1 MHKYLVVALV
11 TVGIS
16 LFMLLG
22 EKKKKSGSDSL
33 WGLSLLVIKLVA
45 VVSCTASTGRILMNF
60 SLFIDGL
67 TNSTQD
73 QIFSTYSRFTG
84 QQMMF
89 AMAVITQ
96 IILAPFLLIPLPTHP
111 SSLLHHL
118 PAPLSTRLRPA
129 IPSAPITLSPPA
141 ALASIQFLI
150 SHPTALKPLLAYAI
164 LGGLGQ
170 LFIFETIQHFGS
182 LTLVMVTVT
191 RKLFTM
197 LLSVVVFEHELTN
210 PQWFGVAVVFG
221 GIGVEAAFKR
231 RDFMRR
237 ARRDRG

>member
-1 MHKYLVVALV
+1 MCVASEPRL
-11 TVGIS
+11 TS
-16 LFMLLG
+16 
-22 EKKKKSGSDSL
+22 
-33 WGLSLLVIKLVA
+33 
-45 VVSCTASTGRILMNF
+45 

-73 QIFSTYSRFTG
+73 QIFATYKQFTG

-89 AMAVITQ
+89 IMAILTQ
-96 IILAPFLLIPLPTHP
+96 FLLLPFLILPLPSHP

-118 PAPLSTRLRPA
+118 PIPLVTHLGPQIPA
-129 IPSAPITLSPPA
+129 APITFAQPA
-141 ALASIQFLI
+141 FVESIQFLF
-150 SHPTALKPLLAYAI
+150 SHPTAVKPLLAFAC

-197 LLSVVVFEHELTN
+197 LLSVIVFHHDLSSA
-210 PQWFGVAVVFG
+210 QWLGVAVVFS
-221 GIGVEAAFKR
+221 GIGVEAAMKR
-231 RDFMRR
+231 RDMMRR
-237 ARRDRG
+237 ARRDPK